1 MPNGISS
8 TVSSGCSKS
17 PSSLDNETS
26 NSSTAPHPF
35 ALALVRI
42 FIFVQRNPFLMI
54 RLAACDSLAIVF
66 C

>member
-1 MPNGISS
+1 MGYQVQFQVGVQKARLVYVMRR
-8 TVSSGCSKS
+8 VSLLVHPS
-17 PSSLDNETS
+17 PL
-26 NSSTAPHPF
+26 
-35 ALALVRI
+35 LLLVRI